1 MSVIIFAPPQPDLA
15 LQPHEV
21 ATMINAFDRPLLAHT
36 EDGLRQVIEGAD
48 GGIEGFWF
56 IGHSG
61 PSGIVANN
69 QTLSPAV
76 IGQYLSTA
84 GVQWSY
90 FSSCE
95 SAAFIQQVQAVY
107 SHDAYAYI
115 VEVADLPAWR
125 TAALIAAKYANVGNI
140 HQAVR
145 AGAPANSTAL
155 RFFPN
160 GTGDEGEMSQKELDQ
175 VEMLSQQL
183 TELEK
188 VLIGDQWHRQ
198 DGLIETVRTL
208 QRDVDSMRLWFR
220 VGVVG
225 LFANVAVMLAV
236 LVRLM
241 IA

>member
-1 MSVIIFAPPQPDLA
+1 
-15 LQPHEV
+15 
-21 ATMINAFDRPLLAHT
+21 
-36 EDGLRQVIEGAD
+36 
-48 GGIEGFWF
+48 
-56 IGHSG
+56 
-61 PSGIVANN
+61 
-69 QTLSPAV
+69 
-76 IGQYLSTA
+76 
-84 GVQWSY
+84 
-90 FSSCE
+90 
-95 SAAFIQQVQAVY
+95 
-107 SHDAYAYI
+107 
-115 VEVADLPAWR
+115 
-125 TAALIAAKYANVGNI
+125 
-140 HQAVR
+140 
-145 AGAPANSTAL
+145 
-155 RFFPN
+155 
-160 GTGDEGEMSQKELDQ
+160 MSQKELDQ